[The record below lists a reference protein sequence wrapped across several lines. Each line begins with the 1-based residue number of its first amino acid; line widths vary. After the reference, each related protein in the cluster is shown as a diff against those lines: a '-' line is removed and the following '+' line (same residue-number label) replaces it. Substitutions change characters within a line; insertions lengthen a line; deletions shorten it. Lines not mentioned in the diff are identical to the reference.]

1 MNQEYKT
8 FPDNSKVWIYQSSRP
23 FDEDDVNFIKVR
35 VDEFIE
41 NWESHGSLLK
51 ADFDVLHSLF
61 IVVFVDEQSDRMC
74 GSAQDRLVRLMKEM
88 EQELEVE
95 LVNRMNLAYLKG
107 STAKVVKMNDFAK
120 LLNDGEID
128 ENTIVFDN
136 TITTKVAFD
145 KKWKLPLKESWHKQ
159 LI

>member
-51 ADFDVLHSLF
+51 ADFDVLYSLF

-120 LLNDGEID
+120 LLNEGEID

-136 TITTKVAFD
+136 TITTKAAFD